1 MLKDYL
7 LKKFD
12 LHVIMFDTKGAYT
25 LSRIYFLDIV
35 WVWEFKRHRVFLIP
49 VGSMYDALTSIL
61 GSNYTPICICDIE
74 SSIKYGRGLCTN
86 QHDNNHHTILS
97 FLILFKC
104 VFIMIPLHHT

>member
-1 MLKDYL
+1 MLSCL
-7 LKKFD
+7 
-12 LHVIMFDTKGAYT
+12 IQKGPIHYQEFIFLT
-25 LSRIYFLDIV
+25 LFGYGSSRDI
-35 WVWEFKRHRVFLIP
+35 EYFLIP